1 MPSTLVAMALGAL
14 IAAALLD
21 DDFDAKAVGIVVAV
35 AAFPDLDVF
44 ADLVHEGLH
53 NALLHNVFVPG
64 IAAGLLYYD
73 TRVREESWLLDR
85 YGTWGVQVAW
95 TALVAYLFA
104 GICLDLLNVESAAPL
119 WPLHDRFY
127 SVVGRLEFNNHELVV
142 WTFLEPNLGGGPL
155 FPGAGRGTVAGEYV
169 VPSFVNPAPGPDQ
182 GLERVL
188 IAVDAG
194 WQLLLVLAAPV
205 VTAAR
210 LRAERVRH
218 REGMERNAEGTKTET
233 EREGDRERGRN
244 RDRTT
249 GGDA

>member
-21 DDFDAKAVGIVVAV
+21 DAFDARAVGVVVAA

-44 ADLVHEGLH
+44 ADLLHEGLH

-64 IAAGLLYYD
+64 IAAASVYYD

-85 YGTWGVQVAW
+85 YGPRGVQVAW

-104 GICLDLLNVESAAPL
+104 GIVLDLLNVESAAPL

-127 SVVGRLEFNNHELVV
+127 SVVGRLEFNNHEVV
-142 WTFLEPNLGGGPL
+142 VQTFLEPNLGGGPL
-155 FPGAGRGTVAGEYV
+155 FPGARRGTVAGEYV
-169 VPSFVNPAPGPDQ
+169 VASFLNPAPGPDR
-182 GLERVL
+182 GVERVL
-188 IAVDAG
+188 LAVGAG

-210 LRAERVRH
+210 LRLERADPRG
-218 REGMERNAEGTKTET
+218 REATGT
-233 EREGDRERGRN
+233 GERGT
-244 RDRTT
+244 DDVP